1 MASQLGTGPL
11 NKRKKREYMSS
22 ITGWKGIVAAPD
34 RSLRSLSCIS
44 FEYTHRTIPIRG
56 SFGFHFRYIE
66 HDLDR
71 KTGSWTRG
79 SDRIGSGLLH
89 ITEACMSNGRETVS
103 RGSWCGMW
111 SLLRIARGIKVL
123 VNL

>member
-79 SDRIGSGLLH
+79 SDRIGS
-89 ITEACMSNGRETVS
+89 EAVYFT
-103 RGSWCGMW
+103 
-111 SLLRIARGIKVL
+111 LRKRA
-123 VNL
+123 